1 MKPLLLLL
9 LAGACLAY
17 TPITE
22 RSWVKFKNVPVPS
35 YNSSLLHEAPD
46 IIYAKEIL
54 IEERLNEVSKMIDKS
69 LQDFHTNMKRYT
81 TDLTKRMKR
90 ATAKRDYGFVR
101 KPELRH
107 QYGMLFN
114 HHGQV
119 ISGLKN
125 MDLFLSIDLP
135 KIEDIA
141 HVPPPFPDCDN
152 WAAPH
157 KSNKNHHVYFS
168 AHGFGRDN
176 HGPMTELNS
185 NTSDYLAEAIHIT
198 VCNQYKNKY
207 IKLIER
213 IETIKRN
220 ITYKIEKVMPRLMP
234 NENAVLYGKE
244 TLSDASRQKRAIP
257 LGLIFSGVSA
267 IGGLIMKGVNTWSN
281 YKKSKAMTKAV
292 EKLYE
297 AQEIDHRRLTRL
309 EGQTSLLAKT
319 TKTAFQHIDYR
330 LLHLDTKLNSTVT
343 HMTEFFKRT
352 ETHFRFTWEA
362 LVSNRLA
369 IQLLSSGSAMYD
381 MVLRQY
387 LHYYQNYDV
396 TLDHFL
402 TGLDALGTGRL
413 TFQVLDPDELDRFLS
428 AIRRQLREERSPFE
442 LAFNHTYQF
451 YAEPMVMFTNTH
463 DQLLVNVPILL
474 RLATQKPLNLYS
486 IDTVP
491 MPFDT
496 ETLDGMNNEYTF
508 INNSYPYMALN
519 EHNYIPLTET
529 QLRMCDKMG
538 SIYYCQ
544 NSYVLRQ
551 RTQHT
556 CESAIYYKMD
566 AKTITNHC
574 QAKFAANVE
583 FTPKVLD
590 AGETMVLFNLPRPWI
605 LLCGQEKQ
613 PTEIEFATYKVV
625 DRKEFCECSLTAG
638 SFQLD
643 ETLVKCTP
651 EINSE
656 ADGRFKSY
664 FAINKIIFDYLQAE
678 KDVQLDSTVVQ
689 ALSRLLDVKP
699 EYDWTPLNWYVNPD
713 LPDTVI
719 NKQPSSVIADLMGVM
734 DHIIT
739 EGEEEAYQSEIQYR
753 NAQSEFKRFLK
764 SAEGWRKFEFISS
777 ILGLIALMALIIIA
791 VFRSRIVESIIL
803 GSAVMDEYKFVN
815 PSAPPACVKA
825 FSLPPAYPDQ
835 IQFQPPTLP
844 QNWGDKGAEGKQK
857 LAAQMTAWITI
868 ILIIITLL
876 AILYAIFKKCRYV
889 SSLPR
894 VCFPLYPFSTI
905 LRGTARTDI
914 FVEIVNLASA
924 EAMWAHFASVAVHPS
939 QLRITGYPR
948 AYDMHII
955 KLCCCRQLQV
965 DWQNIILCDL
975 DRNII
980 KLPALGKIS
989 IWSTNDLESIE
1000 TNIPYQIR
1008 VYGRVLDLVIPL
1020 EIKDDVHI
1028 TDHRLY

>member
-1 MKPLLLLL
+1 MIWFLKYTMHLQNKEPIVSMKFLLVLLLV
-9 LAGACLAY
+9 GACQ
-17 TPITE
+17 THRPITE
-22 RSWVKFKNVPVPS
+22 RSWVKFQKIQYLT
-35 YNSSLLHEAPD
+35 YNGSLLHQEPD
-46 IIYAKEIL
+46 ILRATDIL
-54 IEERLNEVSKMIDKS
+54 IEEKLNKISTMISKSVS
-69 LQDFHTNMKRYT
+69 DFHAQLAEYT
-81 TDLTKRMKR
+81 TELTKRIKR
-90 ATAKRDYGFVR
+90 ATTQADYGFVR

-125 MDLFLSIDLP
+125 IDLFLSIDLP
-135 KIEDIA
+135 KVEDIA
-141 HVPPPFPDCDN
+141 HVPPPFPECDN

-157 KSNKNHHVYFS
+157 KSNCNQHVYYS
-168 AHGFGRDN
+168 YLGFGTDK

-185 NTSDYLAEAIHIT
+185 NTSQYLAEAVHIT
-198 VCNQYKNKY
+198 VCNQYKHKY
-207 IKLIER
+207 VKLLER

-220 ITYKIEKVMPRLMP
+220 ITYKIKKVMPRLMP
-234 NENAVLYGKE
+234 NENAILYGKE

-267 IGGLIMKGVNTWSN
+267 IGGLTMKGVNTWSN

-330 LLHLDTKLNSTVT
+330 LLHLDTKLNSTVQ

-369 IQLLSSGSAMYD
+369 IHLLSSGSAIYD
-381 MVLRQY
+381 MALRQY
-387 LHYYQNYDV
+387 LNYYQNYDV

-428 AIRRQLREERSPFE
+428 AIRRQLRKERSPFE

-496 ETLDGMNNEYTF
+496 ETLDGRNNEYTF

-538 SIYYCQ
+538 PTYYCQ

-566 AKTITNHC
+566 AKTITKHC

-605 LLCGQEKQ
+605 LLCSQEKQ
-613 PTEIEFATYKVV
+613 PTEIV
-625 DRKEFCECSLTAG
+625 
-638 SFQLD
+638 
-643 ETLVKCTP
+643 
-651 EINSE
+651 
-656 ADGRFKSY
+656 
-664 FAINKIIFDYLQAE
+664 
-678 KDVQLDSTVVQ
+678 
-689 ALSRLLDVKP
+689 LLH
-699 EYDWTPLNWYVNPD
+699 T
-713 LPDTVI
+713 
-719 NKQPSSVIADLMGVM
+719 
-734 DHIIT
+734 
-739 EGEEEAYQSEIQYR
+739 
-753 NAQSEFKRFLK
+753 
-764 SAEGWRKFEFISS
+764 
-777 ILGLIALMALIIIA
+777 
-791 VFRSRIVESIIL
+791 
-803 GSAVMDEYKFVN
+803 
-815 PSAPPACVKA
+815 
-825 FSLPPAYPDQ
+825 
-835 IQFQPPTLP
+835 
-844 QNWGDKGAEGKQK
+844 
-857 LAAQMTAWITI
+857 
-868 ILIIITLL
+868 
-876 AILYAIFKKCRYV
+876 
-889 SSLPR
+889 
-894 VCFPLYPFSTI
+894 
-905 LRGTARTDI
+905 
-914 FVEIVNLASA
+914 NL
-924 EAMWAHFASVAVHPS
+924 
-939 QLRITGYPR
+939 
-948 AYDMHII
+948 
-955 KLCCCRQLQV
+955 
-965 DWQNIILCDL
+965 
-975 DRNII
+975 
-980 KLPALGKIS
+980 
-989 IWSTNDLESIE
+989 
-1000 TNIPYQIR
+1000 
-1008 VYGRVLDLVIPL
+1008 
-1020 EIKDDVHI
+1020 
-1028 TDHRLY
+1028 